1 MPLQTAMPSAVTLR
15 RIQKIQV
22 LTIVWMSVEAAV
34 SLAAAFN
41 AHSPALLA
49 FGGDS
54 TIELISAVLVLW
66 RFRGHEISETTER
79 RVNCVAGGLL
89 FLLAAYVVVA
99 SALSLVGHRESKPS
113 YIGIGVLIVS
123 AIAMP
128 LLAGEKRKLATQT
141 GSAALRADAA
151 ESAFCGY
158 LSLIAL
164 AGLGANAIWHIHWA
178 DPIAALALMP
188 LMVREGWE
196 TMKGRACG
204 CS

>member
-1 MPLQTAMPSAVTLR
+1 MPSAVTLR
-15 RIQKIQV
+15 RIQQIQV
-22 LTIVWMSVEAAV
+22 FTIVWMSVEAAV

-41 AHSPALLA
+41 AYSPALLA

-54 TIELISAVLVLW
+54 TIELISALLVLW
-66 RFRGHEISETTER
+66 RFRDHEIPETTER
-79 RVNCVAGGLL
+79 RVNRVAGGLL

-99 SALSLVGHRESKPS
+99 SALSLVGRRESKPS

-178 DPIAALALMP
+178 DPIAALALIP